1 MAGRVVIREDGQ
13 GLVRFNLLDEDGTV
27 LSSSKGF
34 DSADAARAGAERARA
49 LMSDAEVIDQTAGDG
64 ATRSSSTVAEH
75 GSGADAGT
83 GT

>member
-1 MAGRVVIREDGQ
+1 MAGRVVIRQDGQ

-49 LMSDAEVIDQTAGDG
+49 LLAEADIIDQTAGDG
-64 ATRSSSTVAEH
+64 PTRSSSTVVDP
-75 GSGADAGT
+75 GARS
-83 GT
+83 

>member
-1 MAGRVVIREDGQ
+1 MAGRVVIRQDGQ

-49 LMSDAEVIDQTAGDG
+49 LLAEAEVIDQTAGG
-64 ATRSSSTVAEH
+64 GPTRSSSAVV
-75 GSGADAGT
+75 DPGT
-83 GT
+83 RS